1 MHRVGNLSY
10 RENRLET
17 SILLWAFLSLSCTEL
32 EQQVDMAHGVSVCV
46 SIIVVCPCV
55 RVCMNPQYS
64 KVNDTEWLVCACV
77 NACLPACVC
86 LSSRSRGRS
95 KATNRVVG
103 TKQKQWV
110 VRGKMADSPLVVQHQ
125 EDWRTKTI
133 IHGAASWTLCL
144 LWLHRKWSKTA
155 EWRTQMD
162 IQK

>member
-1 MHRVGNLSY
+1 MLYMPESPKEELRMHRVGNLSY

-17 SILLWAFLSLSCTEL
+17 SILLWAFLSLLCTEL

-86 LSSRSRGRS
+86 LSSAAEGGQRPAAEGGQRPLTEWLEQNRSSGWSGGRWLTHLWWS
-95 KATNRVVG
+95 NIK
-103 TKQKQWV
+103 
-110 VRGKMADSPLVVQHQ
+110 
-125 EDWRTKTI
+125 RT
-133 IHGAASWTLCL
+133 GGQ
-144 LWLHRKWSKTA
+144 R
-155 EWRTQMD
+155 Q
-162 IQK
+162 